1 MGGKCLIMKK
11 DVFDYIWTDKKR
23 TFLGL
28 PWSFTRYYITENK
41 IVIRKGCFSVTEEEV
56 DLYKITDK
64 KLIFP
69 LGQRMVGCATIS
81 MYAKG
86 DADNP
91 DIVFKCI
98 KHPREVMKIL
108 DQQIN
113 INRDKYDIRGRDM
126 YQNGFHAD

>member
-1 MGGKCLIMKK
+1 MKK
-11 DVFDYIWTDKKR
+11 DVFEYIWTDKKR

-41 IVIRKGCFSVTEEEV
+41 IVIRKGCLSVVEEEI

-64 KLIFP
+64 KLVFP
-69 LGQRMVGCATIS
+69 FGERLVGCATIS
-81 MYAKG
+81 MYSRG

-91 DIVFKCI
+91 DITFKCI
-98 KHPREVMKIL
+98 KNPREVMKIL

-113 INRDKYDIRGRDM
+113 IARDKYDIRGRDM
-126 YQNGFHAD
+126 YHSEHYGE

>member
-1 MGGKCLIMKK
+1 MKK
-11 DVFDYIWTDKKR
+11 DVFEYIWTDKKR

-41 IVIRKGCFSVTEEEV
+41 IVIRKGFLSVVEEEV

-64 KLIFP
+64 KLVFP
-69 LGQRMVGCATIS
+69 FGERLVGCATIS
-81 MYAKG
+81 MYSRG

-91 DIVFKCI
+91 DITFKCI

-113 INRDKYDIRGRDM
+113 LARDKYDIRGRDM
-126 YQNGFHAD
+126 YHSEHYGE